1 MPDAK
6 LRVDTIIY
14 STLTGDV
21 SFPVSGIAFSG
32 RPNVE
37 ASTGIFT
44 TVLSG
49 AIVVTPTGNFIR
61 VNSEDGNFSVLS
73 GETITGTSL
82 NYLTGVF
89 SVVNGTQINSG
100 IVTFGKG
107 VHNTGSNL
115 EPAIFFSG
123 DSDTGFT
130 KPSSADNSLRLVSSS
145 GYVTAI
151 EESGVSFPSAKSLS
165 WLNESGTNKISL
177 KANDN
182 LSVNSIYSFPAELPS
197 SGQLLKILDS
207 SGNTEWISGSASV
220 SYQEYTSN
228 DTWTKPAGC
237 KVVYVECVGGG
248 AGGEAGPRTSGNL
261 SAGRRGGA
269 GGAGAQSASGFF
281 AAAALSGTVS
291 ITVGAGGSGAP
302 SVTGDNVQVP
312 PLSGYVPGAGGYS
325 SFGTYIT
332 TMTVS
337 GVSVGGYA
345 STSTGIS
352 GVINGFYA
360 AFGGQSG
367 VPSGNPGY
375 AGYLCPGGG
384 GAGGGA
390 TSGSVI
396 VAAGR
401 DGGIG
406 FGVLKSSGVT
416 SIVLSGSGG
425 TGGVASGGNG
435 GSGVSLGDGGGG
447 GGAGASGQVGGNGGA
462 GAFPGGGGG
471 GGGSSVNGFDSG
483 AGGAGGAGVVRVY
496 SW

>member
-37 ASTGIFT
+37 TNTGIFT

-49 AIVVTPTGNFIR
+49 AIVITPTGNFIR

-73 GETITGTSL
+73 GATITGTNL
-82 NYLTGVF
+82 NYSTGIF
-89 SVVNGTQINSG
+89 SIVNGTQINSG
-100 IVTFGKG
+100 IVTFETG

-130 KPSSADNSLRLVSSS
+130 KPSSTANSFRLVSSS
-145 GYVTAI
+145 GYVTDI
-151 EESGVSFPSAKSLS
+151 EESGVSFPSAKALS

-182 LSVNSIYSFPAELPS
+182 LSTDSIYSFPTELPS
-197 SGQLLKILDS
+197 SGQLLKISDG
-207 SGNTEWISGSASV
+207 SGNTEWISAIASV

-248 AGGEAGPRTSGNL
+248 AGGYAGSRI
-261 SAGRRGGA
+261 SAGSSTVNRGGP
-269 GGAGAQSASGFF
+269 GGAGAQFASGFF
-281 AAAALSGTVS
+281 AAAALSGTVP

-302 SVTGDNVQVP
+302 SVTGDNTLTP
-312 PLSGYVPGAGGYS
+312 TSSGYIPGAGGYS
-325 SFGTYIT
+325 SFGTYIA

-337 GVSVGGYA
+337 GVLAGGY
-345 STSTGIS
+345 STSTGTG
-352 GVINGFYA
+352 GVINSFYT
-360 AFGGQSG
+360 AFGGSG
-367 VPSGNPGY
+367 GIPSGSGGY
-375 AGYLCPGGG
+375 IGYLCPGGG
-384 GAGGGA
+384 GGGGGA
-390 TSGSVI
+390 TSGDVLVVS
-396 VAAGR
+396 GSP
-401 DGGIG
+401 GGLG
-406 FGVLKSSGVT
+406 FGMQKSSGVT
-416 SIVLSGSGG
+416 VISVIGSGG
-425 TGGVASGGNG
+425 SGGASGGGAG
-435 GSGVSLGDGGGG
+435 GSSASFGDGGGG
-447 GGAGASGQVGGNGGA
+447 GGAAASGAVGGNGGN

-471 GGGSSVNGFDSG
+471 GGGSSRNGFNSG